1 MSKLR
6 VTGRMAALTAVGAAA
21 VTATLVVIATPAAA
35 APSGSEL
42 TSCTDQVRVRSQ
54 PNTTA
59 PVVGSCKAGE
69 KVTVT
74 EVKDG
79 FARLSNKQGWASAQ
93 YVKLEGTK
101 FADEARSSR
110 VSGSNKP
117 SSSKDSSSDDEDDN
131 DRSNSHDDDDSGGGL
146 LGGL

>member
-42 TSCTDQVRVRSQ
+42 TSCTDKVRVRSQ
-54 PNTTA
+54 PNATA

-74 EVKDG
+74 QVKDG

-117 SSSKDSSSDDEDDN
+117 SSKNSSSDDEDDN
-131 DRSNSHDDDDSGGGL
+131 DRSDSHHDDDSGGGL

>member
-35 APSGSEL
+35 QGSEL

-54 PNTTA
+54 PNATA

-74 EVKDG
+74 EVRDG
-79 FARLSNKQGWASAQ
+79 FARLSNKQGWASTQ
-93 YVKLEGTK
+93 YVKLTGTK
-101 FADEARSSR
+101 FEDEARSSR
-110 VSGSNKP
+110 VSGSNRP
-117 SSSKDSSSDDEDDN
+117 SAGSSSSRDDEDDS
-131 DRSNSHDDDDSGGGL
+131 DRSNSSDDDDSGGGL